1 MNFIESW
8 WRNKFQKR
16 DDARIR
22 QLGMSTFNTV
32 SGQELL
38 QAYMD
43 EILMCP
49 PNSTDPYVICDWKAR
64 CSMVT
69 DIIKAL
75 DAANDPAKY
84 QQPPRNVRPIIGG
97 RVNG

>member
-16 DDARIR
+16 DQSRIEY
-22 QLGMSTFNTV
+22 LGSATFNTV
-32 SGQELL
+32 PGQELL
-38 QAYMD
+38 QAWMD
-43 EILMCP
+43 ITLMHP
-49 PNSTDPYVICDWKAR
+49 PLSNDQCAIYKWLGKVEMI
-64 CSMVT
+64 T

-97 RVNG
+97 QFNG